1 MARPLETVPP
11 PFPVRPE
18 HDERD
23 KQEQPAS
30 KYVLEAH
37 KQVTRAR
44 HQFIMQLARQNWKR
58 EEINGVVMM
67 IDWGSEQKW
76 IAEDLE
82 EKDKNPPAPA
92 PVNIP
97 IPPPTAAPQVNQ
109 NALHPQGS

>member
-1 MARPLETVPP
+1 MARPEVVPTGQQFDPTV
-11 PFPVRPE
+11 
-18 HDERD
+18 D
-23 KQEQPAS
+23 KGRAPLAAEPN

-58 EEINGVVMM
+58 DEINAVVMM